1 MPVRLRRKDGST
13 QTVTNLESIEV
24 TDSEGLLAMVVFTN
38 RRDVIQALIP
48 GDPIFTAYCR
58 AHGLG
63 AARVHRHEQIPVKR
77 NLSD

>member
-1 MPVRLRRKDGST
+1 MPVRLRQLDGT
-13 QTVTNLESIEV
+13 AKVVDKLESIEV

-63 AARVHRHEQIPVKR
+63 AARVHRHEQTPVKT